1 MYKKMLKISCM
12 LVMTIMGISV
22 SLAASSVVNNDSL
35 SVYGFDFSNENTL
48 KAKDIYGACYRLEEP
63 LFVDLSAEGNGVVG
77 KLSWVSKIR
86 FTLAQSKVIS
96 PNSPGNLKAKDT
108 ALGVTWTENPDAITP
123 SVGLWE
129 LGARTSWYTYLQGY
143 GVTRQEGWE
152 VSTLGVNNNITRK
165 KVRIPTRNLKTIEF
179 VFTSEANDNDVHFM
193 FERQPG
199 TNYMKN
205 TSIWYPNAGHSINSA
220 EKNTGNVLN
229 ESGLKYD
236 GFNLVRVE
244 RISFKGRQSMYDP
257 VYIEMGAY
265 DVSFSVEA
273 DTQKYGFTA
282 AQYDAA
288 CR

>member
-1 MYKKMLKISCM
+1 MLKISCM
-12 LVMTIMGISV
+12 LVMTIMGNSV

-35 SVYGFDFSNENTL
+35 SVHGFDFSNENTL
-48 KAKDIYGACYRLEEP
+48 KAKDIYGACYKLEEP
-63 LFVDLSAEGNGVVG
+63 LFVDLSAEGNGVAG

-96 PNSPGNLKAKDT
+96 PNSPGNLKAKDIP
-108 ALGVTWTENPDAITP
+108 LGVTWTENPDAYMP

-129 LGARTSWYTYLQGY
+129 LGARTSWSTYLQGY

-152 VSTLGVNNNITRK
+152 IGTLGVNNNITKR

-179 VFTSEANDNDVHFM
+179 IFTSQANNNDVHFM

-205 TSIWYPNAGHSINSA
+205 TSIWYPNAGNSINSA
-220 EKNTGNVLN
+220 EKDTGNVMSN
-229 ESGLKYD
+229 ASGLRYD

-265 DVSFSVEA
+265 EVSFSVEA
-273 DTQKYGFTA
+273 DTKKYGFTA